1 MYRIIIYISV
11 FLASLLCK
19 MYGQSNDSVQVEKKD
34 NYFIFKESL
43 AYNNEKKSE
52 IFQSQINKISN
63 QLDKSIKENK
73 EALKK
78 DLLLIEQQLKN
89 NEISQEKAEVLKNEK
104 AIFYANKID
113 EATLKSEKEINEAI
127 QVKIN
132 NELDMKASLNDYI
145 KSLVEKRSHII
156 LSLGF
161 GTSLNLVDGALNTD
175 MYKTKPFSSIHFGVG
190 GKTRLIKDN
199 PHYYLRYEWTTIYN
213 FVKPAN
219 QKVLDVVDNQTTLVD
234 YEKPLKKSR
243 IDFGQS
249 RISAYFEYDFSKKK
263 EDEYGNVIL
272 RSRQSYF
279 MGIGG
284 FAGYGNKKVTQIMKY
299 KTSGKEHKNREIG
312 AYGVNQFV
320 YGVGAYFGYKKYSLF
335 ATYNLNPTFKNSE
348 FKQNFLNIGINLDI
362 I

>member
-1 MYRIIIYISV
+1 MYKFIIYISI
-11 FLASLLCK
+11 FFASLLCK
-19 MYGQSNDSVQVEKKD
+19 MYGQSNDSIPQKMDIGTAFKIGYNYNDSENTQV
-34 NYFIFKESL
+34 
-43 AYNNEKKSE
+43 
-52 IFQSQINKISN
+52 FQSQINKISN

-127 QVKIN
+127 QTKVN

-145 KSLVEKRSHII
+145 KSLVEKRSKFIM
-156 LSLGF
+156 SVGF
-161 GTSLNLVDGALNTD
+161 GSSLNLVDGTLNTD
-175 MYKTKPFSSIHFGVG
+175 MYKTKLFSSIHFGVG

-199 PHYYLRYEWTTIYN
+199 PHYYLRYEWTTLINY
-213 FVKPAN
+213 VKPTN
-219 QKVLDVVDNQTTLVD
+219 QKVLDVVDNQTVLVD

-272 RSRQSYF
+272 RSRQAYF

-299 KTSGKEHKNREIG
+299 KTPGKEHKNREIG

-320 YGVGAYFGYKKYSLF
+320 YGVGAYVGHKNLSLF

-362 I
+362 M